1 MSAGHRRILIVD
13 ADGGVAQELSSL
25 FLNEGYDVEVSRSIS
40 KAAERTKDV
49 KFDCVIMDVDL
60 PDMKGYEA
68 VPILKAL
75 DPKVQI
81 IMTAAENTVELEV
94 KVRKQD
100 IFYYYIKSFDREELR
115 EAVRDVFKKLG
126 KVKDVKEMDKPA
138 NINFSY

>member
-1 MSAGHRRILIVD
+1 LIVD